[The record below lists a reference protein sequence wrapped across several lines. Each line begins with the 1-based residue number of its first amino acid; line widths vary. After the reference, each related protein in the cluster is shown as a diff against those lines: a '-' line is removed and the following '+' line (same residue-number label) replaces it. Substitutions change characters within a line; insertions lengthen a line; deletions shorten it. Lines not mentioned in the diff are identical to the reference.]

1 MIRRITIALM
11 TALAIAT
18 AAHAEVWMVKRPD
31 VIACDERQTL
41 VDFDSAS
48 GASGSTPQ
56 GCLTL
61 YSGERLLEQPQPAQ
75 GFNKYLKVERGD
87 GAIMFVRYADVVLD
101 PGIGS
106 VGSDR

>member
-1 MIRRITIALM
+1 MIRRIAIVLM
-11 TALAIAT
+11 AASVIAT

-31 VIACDERQTL
+31 VVACQERQTL

-48 GASGSTPQ
+48 GASGSIPK

-87 GAIMFVRYADVVLD
+87 GAPTSGA
-101 PGIGS
+101 S
-106 VGSDR
+106 VSQKGLP